1 MSPGYFCIVCHNKK
15 NAHYHGNIRT
25 TNMAS
30 HIHIWHAHSTR
41 FTEPRMSARHQ
52 REARTWWY
60 QRIYM
65 AAQLRGYPYS
75 LVIPGTLRS
84 SRQRL
89 MQLLPLRFRRPEVVA
104 AGTGAWLSSSLL
116 LLLSSRGCMDSV
128 WTPTSHSWK
137 KFENIMQCSKILNNT
152 GLIVI
157 PLKSTYVVALDR
169 QC

>member
-89 MQLLPLRFRRPEVVA
+89 MQLLPLPIPTPWSCRCWHGCLTVVLA
-104 AGTGAWLSSSLL
+104 AAAVVVPRLYGLRMNADISL
-116 LLLSSRGCMDSV
+116 V
-128 WTPTSHSWK
+128 K